1 MMRKIFWMAG
11 IAVLLPLLG
20 NGLSKTE
27 FFRVEDLKP
36 GMKGIGKTCYQGS
49 RPEEFQVEI
58 LGVLRGVGPGAHAVL
73 ARFSGGPLDRTGV
86 FEGMSGS
93 PVFIDGKLL
102 GAVSF
107 SYPFSKEAIGGI
119 TPITQMVDA
128 FTESKLSL
136 PGPTI
141 ILKRSMLWKYQLP
154 SPGTGNNLKDLM
166 VSARDIQ
173 LQPELAPFGGHVLS
187 PIATPLSLAGFNPQ
201 VLQVFGPQL
210 RSLGL
215 TILQGT
221 GGVDPRMSAS
231 LGAGL
236 QTATDLPPL
245 EPGSN
250 IIIPLIRGDLDASAG
265 GTVTHI
271 DGDKIYAFGHM
282 LFNLGFTELPFHRGN
297 AITVFPSLQSSF
309 KILETG
315 DAAGA
320 ILQDRNSGVYGVLG
334 QKARML
340 PLVVHVSTSRG
351 VQRDLKYEI
360 ARDRFLTPLLV
371 NLTIYNSIVASER
384 SMGIQTVQ
392 VKGTI
397 RIKGQ
402 EAVEIENRFSSEGDA
417 PISAALSIAVPVNF
431 LLAAG
436 YEGLDL
442 EGINID
448 ITSQEE
454 DRAALLDSIRFPRA
468 EVKAG
473 DIVPLQIFY
482 RKANGELLQD
492 DFPIPIPAEIAPGP
506 VTMVLADGASLMSLD
521 AQEQGE
527 ELVPRDL
534 TQLIKFI
541 NSIRKNDRLY
551 IRLTRRE
558 AGAVVNGE
566 GLPGL
571 PPSILSILRSGRS
584 AGGMVPIQT
593 STFMEYEL
601 PQPGYIVSGIKTLNL
616 EIKP

>member
-1 MMRKIFWMAG
+1 MMRKISWMVLAAILMPLLEAG
-11 IAVLLPLLG
+11 I
-20 NGLSKTE
+20 SKTE
-27 FFRVEDLKP
+27 LFRVEDLKP
-36 GMKGIGKTCYQGS
+36 GMRGTGKTCYQGNT
-49 RPEEFQVEI
+49 PEEFQVEI

-93 PVFIDGKLL
+93 PVYIDGKLL

-128 FTESKLSL
+128 FAESKLIL
-136 PGPTI
+136 PAPTI
-141 ILKRSMLWKYQLP
+141 MLKKSMLWKYQLP
-154 SPGTGNNLKDLM
+154 APETSRDFKDLI
-166 VSARDIQ
+166 VSTRDVQ
-173 LQPELAPFGGHVLS
+173 LQPELAPFGGHALI
-187 PIATPLSLAGFNPQ
+187 PIATPLSLGGFSPQ
-201 VLQVFGPQL
+201 ALQAFGPQL
-210 RSLGL
+210 GSLGL
-215 TILQGT
+215 AILQGT
-221 GGVDPRMSAS
+221 GGMEPRMSAS
-231 LGAGL
+231 AGSAPP
-236 QTATDLPPL
+236 TAANLPPL
-245 EPGSN
+245 EPGAN

-265 GTVTHI
+265 GTITHI
-271 DGDKIYAFGHM
+271 DGDRIYAFGHM

-315 DAAGA
+315 EAAGA
-320 ILQDRNSGVYGVLG
+320 ILQDRNSGIYGVLG
-334 QKARML
+334 QKAKML
-340 PLVVHVSTSRG
+340 PLTVHVATSRG
-351 VQRDLKYEI
+351 VVRDLKYEI
-360 ARDRFLTPLLV
+360 ARDQFLTPLLV
-371 NLTIYNSIVASER
+371 NLTVYNSIIASER

-417 PISAALSIAVPVNF
+417 PVSAALSIAVPVNF

-436 YEGLDL
+436 YRDLDL

-454 DRAALLDSIRFPRA
+454 DRAALLDSVRFPRA

-473 DIVPLQIFY
+473 EIIPMQVFY

-492 DFPIPIPAEIAPGP
+492 SFPLPIPENIAPGP
-506 VTMVLADGASLMSLD
+506 ISVVLADGDSLMALD
-521 AQEQGE
+521 AQEQGD

-534 TQLIKFI
+534 AQLIKFI

-551 IRLTRRE
+551 VRLSRRE

-571 PPSILSILRSGRS
+571 PPSILSILKSGRS

-616 EIKP
+616 DIRP